1 MNVFK
6 GLLSDLQ
13 MAHIDVLEKLTDA
26 LNHIV
31 LQLPAYGVPVSSCR
45 TNPVRKHYNNYA
57 SIEHSGNKKIRANTI
72 AISNLKIQILRESS
86 HRLLDSESAAD
97 AAGATGA
104 LTWSGMDSNRLCREG
119 ALKVLRLAAA
129 TKEAEK
135 LERASNSCPSSSSL
149 STLAPGTAGDVRE
162 TSSSRIM

>member
-31 LQLPAYGVPVSSCR
+31 LQLPAYGVPVSSCQ

-104 LTWSGMDSNRLCREG
+104 LTRSGMDSNRLCREG